1 MPQTPVTPL
10 TANTVVSLH
19 NLIKQDANAVDGAS
33 RQRLQRYIQKLANA
47 TQLSFAERALLE
59 EQNRFLGEINN
70 EAKVRR
76 STKATILDT
85 RSGIIISYEDL
96 VKAREDRARKGAEK
110 EAKKIINEAKKAAR
124 ATRAAKVPKGK
135 KKRGRKRKV
144 DASKVDTPAQKVKAV
159 RTREVQAEQDEVE
172 LELEAVIPPEQWR
185 APVAQMW

>member
-1 MPQTPVTPL
+1 VPQTPVTPL